1 VTSPQ
6 PGDGKSTIAA
16 NLAAAIALAEQPCV
30 LVDGDLRR
38 PSVATSFGLVE
49 GVGLTD
55 VLAGEARVDEVLQE
69 VAGLPHL
76 RVLASGSIPPNP
88 SELLGSQS
96 MRHVLRT
103 LGEKATVVVDAP
115 PLLPV
120 TDAAVLTA
128 VADGAFVVISTG
140 RSLDNDLEAA
150 LAQLTA
156 ANGRTLGVIFNRVAK
171 RGKDAGYYRSS
182 YYRAESPQPPVT
194 VRGEGDREPETVPGH
209 RRAR

>member
-1 VTSPQ
+1 M
-6 PGDGKSTIAA
+6 IAKM
-16 NLAAAIALAEQPCV
+16 I
-30 LVDGDLRR
+30 
-38 PSVATSFGLVE
+38 GLDD

-55 VLAGEARVDEVLQE
+55 VLASRLSLEEVLQRHPSIE
-69 VAGLPHL
+69 GLQ
-76 RVLASGSIPPNP
+76 VLTTGNKPPNP
-88 SELLGSQS
+88 SELLGSQA
-96 MRHVLRT
+96 MRGVI
-103 LGEKATVVVDAP
+103 EKLSQSGLVVIDAP

-182 YYRAESPQPPVT
+182 YYRAEAPKPPVT
-194 VRGEGDREPETVPGH
+194 VQGEGDREPETVPGH